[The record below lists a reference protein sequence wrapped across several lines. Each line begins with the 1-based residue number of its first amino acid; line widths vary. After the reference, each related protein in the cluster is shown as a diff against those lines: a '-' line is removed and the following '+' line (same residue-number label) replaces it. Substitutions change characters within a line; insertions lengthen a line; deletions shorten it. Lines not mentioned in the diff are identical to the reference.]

1 MRQLGLLFVVLA
13 VACGGGEVSTTAD
26 NPGGNGG
33 GAADDPDHA
42 GGGTGTGGGTG
53 GNTCGE
59 QAFQIQRAIP
69 DMLIVL
75 DRSYS
80 MSEGG
85 SPTLW
90 DMSRTAIYDIT
101 ATMDRQ
107 IWFGLY
113 VFPSVSPSGCNDYS
127 YDWDCTASASVLVPV
142 GDATSGTIKGALGT
156 MQACGSGTPTAVALG
171 MARQYLEKLPNNGH
185 ARAILLV
192 TDGAPNCNANLN
204 PYSCVCPPPG
214 DCWDAEDCLDD
225 QATNQAL
232 DNLCAAGIKSYVLG
246 LGSAQSLGNVLTSMA
261 QHGCTSKPYAA
272 GDPTS
277 VKQAFAAI
285 TSGVAT
291 CAFEVD
297 CTKIQD
303 VNLVNFYFD
312 GKVVPRTPSH
322 QSGWDWTTTCTP
334 NLGKGTVEFFGADC
348 DAIKGDTVKVIS
360 AKFGCATMID

>member
-1 MRQLGLLFVVLA
+1 MRQIGLLLVVFA
-13 VACGGGEVSTTAD
+13 VACGGGEVTTTTD
-26 NPGGNGG
+26 DPGGVG
-33 GAADDPDHA
+33 GAADDPDHL
-42 GGGTGTGGGTG
+42 GGDTGGTG
-53 GNTCGE
+53 GNTGGKTCGE

-69 DMLIVL
+69 DVLIVL

-90 DMSRTAIYDIT
+90 DMSRTAIYDLT

-113 VFPSVSPSGCNDYS
+113 VFPSVSPQGCNDYN
-127 YDWDCTASASVLVPV
+127 WDCTTTASVLVPV
-142 GDATSGTIKGALGT
+142 GDASSGAIKGALTT
-156 MQACGSGTPTAVALG
+156 MQACGSGTPTATALA
-171 MARQYLEKLPNNGH
+171 MAKQYVEKLPGNGH

-192 TDGAPNCNANLN
+192 TDGAPNCNAGLN

-214 DCWDAEDCLDD
+214 HCWDAEDCLDD

-246 LGSAQSLGNVLTSMA
+246 LGSAQSLSNVLASMA
-261 QHGCTSKPYAA
+261 QHGCTGQPYAA
-272 GDPTS
+272 NDPTS

-285 TSGVAT
+285 TSGIAT
-291 CAFEVD
+291 CAFEID

-312 GKVVPRTPSH
+312 GKVVPRNPSR

-334 NLGKGTVEFFGADC
+334 NVGKGMVEFWGADC
-348 DAIKGDTVKVIS
+348 DAIKDNTVKVIS